1 MKICKFKSLISIIA
15 AISVIFTIL
24 SAAFVVNADEALITV
39 DPVEV
44 GDQSITVHC
53 GATGTKDWFVV
64 SKKGGTYSE
73 RLGDYDYCIANG
85 TVTHALKAPIVAGE
99 YEVILLL
106 NDGYTEGGRFG
117 FTVGDL
123 ANEPILSK
131 ETYYSTEK
139 IEVNWAA
146 VPSTVG
152 WAAVYPKGYTDQ
164 NNYCDYIS
172 NEEAAFPSG
181 DSSRYNDYTWPLN
194 AGEYTAVFYE
204 GSEGSGYTINKTAD
218 FTVVVPT
225 VTVDKTSVYAYHS
238 EKVTITVSGG
248 LTPNTWHRVRLYKA
262 NADMSTEN
270 SGFGSSGVTF
280 TNENLIGDAAGI
292 TTDENGAGSVTET
305 LHQKITEP
313 GVYAYAIMEG
323 WSTKAIAFIEVMDAA
338 SVSLSRTS
346 VPCGSNITLALK
358 VTAGAEGL
366 EPNTTYQARLYKAYN
381 GYTGF
386 GNGDV
391 NWSAFI
397 AEGASIKTDE
407 NGAAFVLQNAHIKS
421 ITEPGKYAYCIMDSQ
436 FNTYARAFFEVT
448 DASEPIPEDVPSIT
462 LDKTSVT
469 VGSTD
474 ELTLSVSNAL
484 ELGLTSKYYYVR
496 LYSAK
501 SDFGIDDSGF
511 NSNGIDFSSS
521 LGDGNGITLDE
532 NGSGSAAQSLHTD
545 KITEPGIYV
554 YALMDGWNTVGSV
567 FFEVTKKP
575 GDVNNDGVI
584 DIRDLIN
591 LKKMYEE
598 IIDFDISGDVNGDGA
613 LDALDLVELRKILL
627 SLN

>member
-24 SAAFVVNADEALITV
+24 SAAFVVSADEALITV

-73 RLGDYDYCIANG
+73 RLGNYDYCIANG

-123 ANEPILSK
+123 ANEPIFSK

-164 NNYCDYIS
+164 YNYCDYIS
-172 NEEAAFPSG
+172 NGDAAFPSG
-181 DSSRYNDYTWPLN
+181 ISSRYNGYTWPLD

-204 GSEGSGYTINKTAD
+204 GNGYTVNQAID

-225 VTVDKTSVYAYHS
+225 ITVTNSSVYLNHS
-238 EKVTITVSGG
+238 TTVKIEVSGG

-262 NADMSTEN
+262 KEGMTTEN
-270 SGFGSSGVTF
+270 SGFGNYGVTF
-280 TNENLIGDAAGI
+280 TNEYLIGDAAGI
-292 TTDENGAGSVTET
+292 TTDENGAGSATET
-305 LHQKITEP
+305 LHQIITEP
-313 GVYAYAIMEG
+313 GVYAYTIMEN
-323 WSTKAIAFIEVMDAA
+323 WDTKAIAFIEVMDAA
-338 SVSLSRTS
+338 TVSLSRTS
-346 VPCGSNITLALK
+346 VPCGANITLALK

-366 EPNTTYQARLYKAYN
+366 EPNTTYQARLYKGYN

-386 GNGDV
+386 GSGDV
-391 NWSAFI
+391 NYSAGEI
-397 AEGASIKTDE
+397 AQGASITTDE

-436 FNTYARAFFEVT
+436 FNTYARVFFEVT

-462 LDKTSVT
+462 LDKMSVT

-554 YALMDGWNTVGSV
+554 YALMDGWNTVGRV